1 MKKIFTIAWKDAIIR
16 FSSASELLFFII
28 LPVIFTVLL
37 GGGTSGGGGESRI
50 RLLVVDEAQTSIS
63 GQIIQELDAS
73 TAVYP
78 VITDR
83 EEAQKLFD
91 ARNASTIFI
100 IPAGVDAAS
109 LQNGAAEV
117 ELMKQPN
124 NINATVVE
132 RAAASEERAAD
143 RYDRAWSS
151 WRTAPWRVPPAL
163 LVASTALETGELRDE
178 EKALRESIQLHKKLR
193 QTVHRISDLRKRN
206 RPPLSGGDFL
216 ETFWWDLIKAEI
228 LTAAVK
234 HLVAHL
240 SRRFLLPKTAT
251 MNPGS
256 GDADVWPIEQ
266 QRELFALL
274 GDVPK
279 QVGVELTESY
289 LMVPNK
295 TISGIR
301 FATEL
306 DFRSCQVCQRPVC
319 PNRVAA
325 FDEPL
330 WASIQHD

>member
-1 MKKIFTIAWKDAIIR
+1 MD
-16 FSSASELLFFII
+16 
-28 LPVIFTVLL
+28 VISNIPF
-37 GGGTSGGGGESRI
+37 
-50 RLLVVDEAQTSIS
+50 
-63 GQIIQELDAS
+63 ELDAPQLMKR
-73 TAVYP
+73 VH
-78 VITDR
+78 VV
-83 EEAQKLFD
+83 
-91 ARNASTIFI
+91 
-100 IPAGVDAAS
+100 AGSRDAAEFQRFVETARAVARPKAGYREAFIDDKGEDTVTIEGITFTS
-109 LQNGAAEV
+109 RMLGQNLE
-117 ELMKQPN
+117 P
-124 NINATVVE
+124 VE
-132 RAAASEERAAD
+132 RVFPYLVTCGRELDEF
-143 RYDRAWSS
+143 
-151 WRTAPWRVPPAL
+151 APPSGDV
-163 LVASTALETGELRDE
+163 LEG
-178 EKALRESIQLHKKLR
+178 
-193 QTVHRISDLRKRN
+193 
-206 RPPLSGGDFL
+206 
-216 ETFWWDLIKAEI
+216 FWWDLIKAEI

-234 HLVAHL
+234 HLVEHL

-319 PNRVAA
+319 PNRAAA